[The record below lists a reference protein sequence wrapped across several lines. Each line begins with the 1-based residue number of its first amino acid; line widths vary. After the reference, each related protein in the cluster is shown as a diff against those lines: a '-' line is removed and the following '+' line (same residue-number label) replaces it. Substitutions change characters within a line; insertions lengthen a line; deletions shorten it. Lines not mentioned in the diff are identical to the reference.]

1 MERAKERDELGVV
14 LHPDPFVVPV
24 EHVRFVLVDRDR
36 IEPVDLRG
44 EVPEVLCVWGGG
56 RGGGRGEWGKRGVAG
71 GANVRVSFTTV
82 VTR

>member
-44 EVPEVLCVWGGG
+44 EVPEVLCVYVCVCGGAGGG
-56 RGGGRGEWGKRGVAG
+56 GGLQEEWM
-71 GANVRVSFTTV
+71 
-82 VTR
+82 